1 MTELQSVGITTL
13 GEAYSEAKSIV
24 TNGTNDILRPSRRSD
39 LNMIHERLM
48 GAIDESELYSQTFKN
63 FEKNRLTKAYLA
75 ALMKRDPRHIFIVE
89 DQGETCGFMISGPD
103 LGVLWLYWSYIFPE
117 KRRNNYAMPAMRS
130 FIENWDNGDFH
141 KISTYTRPDNRV
153 AQLLM
158 KRFKYKHVC
167 TLEKHIFGED
177 YMLYDRE
184 LTKTSDTYDLGV
196 NVGFLGNLKQKVRE
210 ALGF

>member
-1 MTELQSVGITTL
+1 MTELQSTPTSAPGNIPPTT
-13 GEAYSEAKSIV
+13 
-24 TNGTNDILRPSRRSD
+24 TNIQPDSQSSILRPSRRSD
-39 LNMIHERLM
+39 LNMIHKRLM
-48 GAIDESELYSQTFKN
+48 GAIEESELYSQAFKN

-75 ALMKRDPRHIFIVE
+75 ALMKRDPRHILIVE

-103 LGVLWLYWSYIFPE
+103 LGVLWLYWSYLFPE
-117 KRRNNYAMPAMRS
+117 KRRNNYAMPAMRA
-130 FIENWDNGDFH
+130 FIETWDNGDFH

-177 YMLYDRE
+177 YMLYDRG